1 MDTCRDISALVSR
14 AMDARLSLGERLRV
28 RLHLAICGGCR
39 RFSRQAQ
46 ILRRAARQL
55 GEKGTHL

>member
-28 RLHLAICGGCR
+28 RLHLAICGACR
-39 RFSRQAQ
+39 QFSRQVQ
-46 ILRRAARQL
+46 ILRKAARQL
-55 GEKGTHL
+55 GEKGTGP